1 MSDLGDTVDYQDS
14 NDDFMNEDAK
24 FLEQEAEE
32 SILKEEDHESENEAD
47 KVYNF
52 FYECYLHLCIL
63 YFKGIGGLNHLFHN
77 LIFNK
82 IYKK

>member
-47 KVYNF
+47 KVYIF
-52 FYECYLHLCIL
+52 LYTLFTFICYS
-63 YFKGIGGLNHLFHN
+63 
-77 LIFNK
+77 
-82 IYKK
+82 

>member
-47 KVYNF
+47 KVYIF
-52 FYECYLHLCIL
+52 FIYIIYIYLL
-63 YFKGIGGLNHLFHN
+63 
-77 LIFNK
+77 
-82 IYKK
+82 

>member
-47 KVYNF
+47 KVLNF
-52 FYECYLHLCIL
+52 FINIIYIFL
-63 YFKGIGGLNHLFHN
+63 LFIANKLFFN
-77 LIFNK
+77 LVLSK
-82 IYKK
+82 I

>member
-47 KVYNF
+47 KV
-52 FYECYLHLCIL
+52 
-63 YFKGIGGLNHLFHN
+63 
-77 LIFNK
+77 
-82 IYKK
+82 

>member
-52 FYECYLHLCIL
+52 FIYIIYIYLL
-63 YFKGIGGLNHLFHN
+63 
-77 LIFNK
+77 
-82 IYKK
+82 